1 MRHKKKRAQ
10 SEENRINIRRTCNS
24 KAIKGKNLDCISI
37 GKKKGEERNS
47 MDVWMEELTADL
59 DRGAELEENGL
70 GEEDLSGADAELTD
84 LGL

>member
-1 MRHKKKRAQ
+1 
-10 SEENRINIRRTCNS
+10 
-24 KAIKGKNLDCISI
+24 
-37 GKKKGEERNS
+37 

-70 GEEDLSGADAELTD
+70 GEEDLSGAGAELTD